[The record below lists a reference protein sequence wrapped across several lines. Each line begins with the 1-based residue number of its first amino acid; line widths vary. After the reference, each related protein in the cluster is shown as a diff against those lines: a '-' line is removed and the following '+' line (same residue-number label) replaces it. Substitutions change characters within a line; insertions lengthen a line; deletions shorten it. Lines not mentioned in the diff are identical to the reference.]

1 MRRWIMLALV
11 VPIISAAPSIAK
23 LAAPPVFPVGEPIAV
38 TVNGR
43 AVALTL
49 STGAL
54 DRPILAASVAEALK
68 LRRETNSPSI
78 LVGGVPSLPMR
89 RASGRLGLFGLV
101 QRTTLAWFPESA
113 AALGSDGTIGPAWL
127 PFEEV
132 LIGLPGQEGLQ
143 WEWPLVFSRASAS
156 YAVAPIVG
164 KSASVLFGVERDLR
178 YPLASAAIG
187 NLLQRNNGGR
197 FAPESWDEEMIPG
210 VRRPVRLLVLDKPLI
225 VGPWRFHRVAVNVR
239 TGDDRLSSARGP
251 HQAVTSSNDPDE
263 IAVQARSPDGPAP
276 SYTLII
282 PRKWILQCAQ
292 LSYFKAEGRR
302 RLRLNCA
309 ENVEGS

>member
-11 VPIISAAPSIAK
+11 VFIIPATPAIAK
-23 LAAPPVFPVGEPIAV
+23 PAASPVFPVDEPITA

-43 AVALTL
+43 SVALTL

-54 DRPILAASVAEALK
+54 DRPILATSVAEALK
-68 LRRETNSPSI
+68 LRPEPNPPSI

-89 RASGRLGLFGLV
+89 RASGRLGMFGLV
-101 QRTTLAWFPESA
+101 QRTTLAWFPESTA
-113 AALGSDGTIGPAWL
+113 APGGDGTIGPTWL

-132 LIGLPGQEGLQ
+132 LIGLPGREGLQ
-143 WEWPLVFSRASAS
+143 WEWPLVLSRASAS
-156 YAVAPIVG
+156 YAVVPILG
-164 KSASVLFGVERDLR
+164 KSASVLFGVERDMR
-178 YPLASAAIG
+178 YPLASAATG

-210 VRRPVRLLVLDKPLI
+210 VRRPVRLLVLDKPLT
-225 VGPWRFHRVAVNVR
+225 VGPWQFHRIAVNVR
-239 TGDDRLSSARGP
+239 TGDDKLSSARGP
-251 HQAVTSSNDPDE
+251 HQTVTSSNDSNE

-282 PRKWILQCAQ
+282 PRRWILQCAQ
-292 LSYFKAEGRR
+292 LSYAKAVR

-309 ENVEGS
+309 EDVEGS